1 MNWVRLILA
10 YTSLLMR
17 AATTMLVVSLAW
29 ISGVI
34 GWTSLGKTAGLLCA
48 LLMLVGYGMD
58 LEQTTLRVRL
68 SQTRSEL
75 DRAARLYRKQR
86 AARMRVE
93 AERDYWRDRALGS
106 RVLVPGDRRDPM
118 CVQERRN

>member
-10 YTSLLMR
+10 YTSLLIR
-17 AATTMLVVSLAW
+17 AAATMLVVSLAW

-34 GWTSLGKTAGLLCA
+34 GWTSLGKLAGLLCA
-48 LLMLVGYGMD
+48 LLILVGYGMD

-75 DRAARLYRKQR
+75 DRAAKLYRKQR
-86 AARMRVE
+86 AARVRVE
-93 AERDYWRDRALGS
+93 AERNYWRDRALGS
-106 RVLVPGDRRDPM
+106 RVLVPDDRRDPL